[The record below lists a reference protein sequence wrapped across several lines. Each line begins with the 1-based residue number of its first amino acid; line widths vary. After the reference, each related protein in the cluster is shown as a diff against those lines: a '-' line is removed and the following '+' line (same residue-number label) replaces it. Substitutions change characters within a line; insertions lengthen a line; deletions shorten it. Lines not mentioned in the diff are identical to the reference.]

1 MKLNEAV
8 AARILEYCNNL
19 NITVN
24 KLCTMSGVMPTDNNT
39 NVAKTPIFSRFY
51 EKCSLAVPKSTTAFA
66 FFKNHLKS
74 RRFRL

>member
-1 MKLNEAV
+1 
-8 AARILEYCNNL
+8 
-19 NITVN
+19 
-24 KLCTMSGVMPTDNNT
+24 MPTDNNA
-39 NVAKTPIFSRFY
+39 NIAKTPIFSRFY